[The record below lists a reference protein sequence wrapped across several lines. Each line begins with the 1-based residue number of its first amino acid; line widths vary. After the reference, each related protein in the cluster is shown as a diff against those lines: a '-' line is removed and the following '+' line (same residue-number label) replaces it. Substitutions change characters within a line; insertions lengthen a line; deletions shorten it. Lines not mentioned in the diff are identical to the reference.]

1 MPVQAFIVMD
11 ATERAAAMLL
21 NYADAGV
28 NPRKI
33 DNPLSN
39 LLGFGTLL
47 NMYVVPARLLNDEP
61 YERWYEMFSDNAI
74 HILDTDML
82 FLPPPP
88 EEE

>member
-1 MPVQAFIVMD
+1 MPVQAFIVLD

-61 YERWYEMFSDNAI
+61 YERWYEI
-74 HILDTDML
+74 TL
-82 FLPPPP
+82 FTSSIQTCCSCPRRRKKNNP
-88 EEE
+88 